1 MAKASKKVVEA
12 VNRALLASIATGGVA
27 FATKDEAIAAG
38 LSNNP
43 PLVEVNLTVPDPN
56 DANKVAIRVT
66 EAGSAFLVAGANPV
80 VETVVEPTA
89 SKFEIFTG
97 AVLPP
102 AKPRGGGFGAGAPKK
117 YPFDE
122 MEVGGFFFVAKSAAV
137 PDPLKTLGSTVSSA
151 NLRFAEQIGEK
162 IVTRAKRGKG
172 NKLELDGNGQ
182 KIMETKTVPTWKL
195 TRKFEIREVVGGTDY
210 GTWKAPAN
218 GVLIARVA

>member
-1 MAKASKKVVEA
+1 MAKKVKES
-12 VNRALLASIATGGVA
+12 VNRVLLAAIAA
-27 FATKDEAIAAG
+27 NPNAYATKDEAISVG
-38 LSNNP
+38 LSSNP
-43 PLVEVNLTVPDPN
+43 PLVEVNLTQPDPN

-66 EAGSAFLVAGANPV
+66 EAGSAFLTAGANPV
-80 VETVVEPTA
+80 AEAATSEPTA

-122 MEVGGFFFVAKSAAV
+122 MEVDSFFFVAKSAAV

-151 NLRFAEQIGEK
+151 NLRFAEQTGEK
-162 IVTRAKRGKG
+162 TVTRAKRGKG
-172 NKLELDGNGQ
+172 NKLELDANGQ

-195 TRKFEIREVVGGTDY
+195 TRKFEIRPVDGGVEY
-210 GTWKAPAN
+210 GTFKAPAT